1 MARRERRGDRAGR
14 TTAGVL
20 HRPLFKLAG
29 LERGKVVARMSRRPP
44 ADTFDSVYSQPGP
57 SPANVSAPIRPTAA
71 QRFGSPHP
79 NFMAYNSPFQAAP
92 KEQSFAG
99 VSALVDFRDGIQ
111 IVEDEAELDR
121 DVSSDFL
128 QRNGRRGVSSRGIA
142 SKYHDDDDETAEA
155 EEETVSAS
163 AEDVRSMVEENL
175 RRNCKSRYSSLSALA
190 GRSGDSSLKS
200 SSEGKLDKKA
210 DHDDILKNVRESLK
224 EIRLKLSGETP
235 GGLKDKAPLLFY
247 RAQPQDH
254 WINRLVSW
262 LDPPYVHVELRF
274 EDGMASS
281 IFAGEVLFFR
291 PRSFANPHYHIE
303 TLTAEERGYQEM
315 YLYCQRRA
323 AQNVRFDN
331 LGLLLAA
338 LPLYTRTPIDRT
350 FCSRHVVETLQMGN
364 VPEFLLLSPHRTT
377 PTMIFKAARNSGRTF
392 FSSVPFK
399 ISMLERSQA
408 DRPRTKERT
417 SEGVVEAVTFRR

>member
-1 MARRERRGDRAGR
+1 MARREGRGDRAGR

-29 LERGKVVARMSRRPP
+29 VERGKVVARMSRRPP

-155 EEETVSAS
+155 EDQMSWFTNEE
-163 AEDVRSMVEENL
+163 
-175 RRNCKSRYSSLSALA
+175 
-190 GRSGDSSLKS
+190 GDL
-200 SSEGKLDKKA
+200 
-210 DHDDILKNVRESLK
+210 
-224 EIRLKLSGETP
+224 
-235 GGLKDKAPLLFY
+235 
-247 RAQPQDH
+247 
-254 WINRLVSW
+254 
-262 LDPPYVHVELRF
+262 
-274 EDGMASS
+274 
-281 IFAGEVLFFR
+281 
-291 PRSFANPHYHIE
+291 
-303 TLTAEERGYQEM
+303 
-315 YLYCQRRA
+315 C
-323 AQNVRFDN
+323 
-331 LGLLLAA
+331 
-338 LPLYTRTPIDRT
+338 
-350 FCSRHVVETLQMGN
+350 
-364 VPEFLLLSPHRTT
+364 
-377 PTMIFKAARNSGRTF
+377 
-392 FSSVPFK
+392 
-399 ISMLERSQA
+399 
-408 DRPRTKERT
+408 
-417 SEGVVEAVTFRR
+417 